1 MSHARDARATAQN
14 PDPDGLNNA
23 RPSFRDSFFTFKNL
37 SLAIGI
43 LVMLLA
49 TGLQLHNQGRLWWC
63 ACREFVWTSDA
74 WGSRTS
80 QTLFDPYSFTHI
92 LHGLLFCGLGALL
105 IRGMEARGRFFVALA
120 IESAWELIEN
130 TNTVIDRYR
139 EATAALGYHGD
150 TVVNSLGDIV
160 CCGIGFMIA
169 RRLGWRRSIILF
181 AATEIVL
188 LVWIRDSLLLEII
201 MLVRPVE
208 AIRVWQMA
216 H

>member
-1 MSHARDARATAQN
+1 MQTEAANPGPRAPNEPGRSNRKSAKPST
-14 PDPDGLNNA
+14 LNSENIWPA
-23 RPSFRDSFFTFKNL
+23 A
-37 SLAIGI
+37 AIL
-43 LVMLLA
+43 LVLLA

-63 ACREFVWTSDA
+63 ACRGFLWTSDA

-80 QTLFDPYSFTHI
+80 QTIFDPYSFTHI
-92 LHGLLFCGLGALL
+92 LHGLMFCGLLTLL
-105 IRGMEARGRFFVALA
+105 IRGMKTQWKLFLAIA

-160 CCGIGFMIA
+160 CCGLGFMIA
-169 RRLGWRRSIILF
+169 RKLGWRRSIILF

-188 LVWIRDSLLLEII
+188 LIWIRDSLLLEII
-201 MLVRPVE
+201 MLVYPVN
-208 AIRVWQMA
+208 AVKVWQLGY
-216 H
+216 